1 MYPATVI
8 RSSVNSRPHRIRF
21 AAVAAAGLTF
31 VSLGLTGCWNG
42 KNAATNVQST
52 QPSGNGNP
60 MKAGEMVVDNT
71 TVVQDEA
78 GNATV
83 LMRITNQGTTS
94 DTLIAAVLAEQPA
107 EITSGSVEI
116 APGESISFAWDA
128 IHFVNLAGLNAP
140 ISSYVPIGLQFANA
154 GITGTDIM
162 VVPPTGIYADI
173 KP

>member
-1 MYPATVI
+1 
-8 RSSVNSRPHRIRF
+8 
-21 AAVAAAGLTF
+21 
-31 VSLGLTGCWNG
+31 
-42 KNAATNVQST
+42 
-52 QPSGNGNP
+52 
-60 MKAGEMVVDNT
+60 MVVDNT

-116 APGESISFAWDA
+116 APGESISFAWHA

-173 KP
+173 KPYFRRTN